1 MTRGWRC
8 KKCRH
13 WNPSPW
19 KRICGACGVERKL
32 KKTKHEALL
41 QAARPQ
47 YQAMLEA
54 QGGRCAICLRP
65 PTEKRRLDMD
75 HDHGSMRLR
84 GLLCSVCNQRLD
96 SRVTSEWL
104 RAAAAYLDDPPAQ
117 RAA

>member
-1 MTRGWRC
+1 MALVATRVRDLRKLGSRGLRAVFRVAWVVVLSQRVPRVLMTRGWRC

-54 QGGRCAICLRP
+54 QGGRCAICLRS
-65 PTEKRRLDMD
+65 PTEKR
-75 HDHGSMRLR
+75 
-84 GLLCSVCNQRLD
+84 
-96 SRVTSEWL
+96 SEE
-104 RAAAAYLDDPPAQ
+104 R
-117 RAA
+117 